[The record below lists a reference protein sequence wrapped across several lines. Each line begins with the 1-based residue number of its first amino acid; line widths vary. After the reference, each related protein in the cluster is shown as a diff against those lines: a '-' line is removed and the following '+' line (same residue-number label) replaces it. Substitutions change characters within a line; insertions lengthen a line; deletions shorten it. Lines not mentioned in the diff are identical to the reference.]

1 MIKTT
6 HIVALTGIIASTSA
20 QVARQHNIRGGGA
33 FGRKQRDLQ
42 QLSMIT
48 GTLDVSDIP
57 EKEDILDSI
66 PEVPEVVK
74 EETAGKINDALED
87 VDLSDVPE
95 ITVAVDG
102 VDVSDIQESVPI
114 IEGALE
120 DSNIDIPEEVV
131 EKTPL
136 TEEEK
141 EELVAQLMVLC
152 IGAVMKENKTEQEQL
167 VANACC
173 SGKDADPMLGMMCT
187 FYN

>member
-6 HIVALTGIIASTSA
+6 NIVALGIIASTSA
-20 QVARQHNIRGGGA
+20 QVARRHNIRGGGSNA

-42 QLSMIT
+42 LSMIT
-48 GTLDVSDIP
+48 GTLDIP
-57 EKEDILDSI
+57 EKEDILDTI
-66 PEVPEVVK
+66 PEVPENVK
-74 EETAGKINDALED
+74 EETAGAINEALDD

-102 VDVSDIQESVPI
+102 VDVSNIEESVPV
-114 IEGALE
+114 IESALE

-131 EKTPL
+131 EKQPL

-152 IGAVMKENKTEQEQL
+152 MGAVMKADKTEQEQL
-167 VANACC
+167 IANACC
-173 SGKDADPMLGMMCT
+173 STKDADRMLKMMCMY
-187 FYN
+187 YN

>member
-1 MIKTT
+1 MIKT
-6 HIVALTGIIASTSA
+6 IVAASIIASTSA
-20 QVARQHNIRGGGA
+20 QVVRHNIRGGVGNA

-48 GTLDVSDIP
+48 EALDASDIP
-57 EKEDILDSI
+57 EKEDILDTI
-66 PEVPEVVK
+66 PEVPEDVK

-102 VDVSDIQESVPI
+102 VDVSNIQESVPI

>member
-1 MIKTT
+1 MSKIAHMPPHFDYPWLAIISILSIDSLQYTVNSIYRLQYTINNIHLLSKHTNMIMIKTT

-102 VDVSDIQESVPI
+102 VDVSDIQER
-114 IEGALE
+114 L
-120 DSNIDIPEEVV
+120 
-131 EKTPL
+131 
-136 TEEEK
+136 
-141 EELVAQLMVLC
+141 
-152 IGAVMKENKTEQEQL
+152 
-167 VANACC
+167 
-173 SGKDADPMLGMMCT
+173 
-187 FYN
+187 

>member
-1 MIKTT
+1 MIKT
-6 HIVALTGIIASTSA
+6 IVAAIGIIASTSA
-20 QVARQHNIRGGGA
+20 QVVRQHNFRGGGGNA

-42 QLSMIT
+42 LSMIT
-48 GTLDVSDIP
+48 GTLDIP
-57 EKEDILDSI
+57 EKEDILDTI
-66 PEVPEVVK
+66 PEVPEDVK
-74 EETAGKINDALED
+74 EETAGKINDALEG

-95 ITVAVDG
+95 ITVVAVDG
-102 VDVSDIQESVPI
+102 VDVSNIQESVPI

>member
-1 MIKTT
+1 MIKT
-6 HIVALTGIIASTSA
+6 IVAALGIIASTSA
-20 QVARQHNIRGGGA
+20 QVARHNIRGGGGGNA

-48 GTLDVSDIP
+48 GTLDASDIP

-66 PEVPEVVK
+66 PEVPEDVK
-74 EETAGKINDALED
+74 EETAGAINEALEN

-102 VDVSDIQESVPI
+102 VDVSDIESDV